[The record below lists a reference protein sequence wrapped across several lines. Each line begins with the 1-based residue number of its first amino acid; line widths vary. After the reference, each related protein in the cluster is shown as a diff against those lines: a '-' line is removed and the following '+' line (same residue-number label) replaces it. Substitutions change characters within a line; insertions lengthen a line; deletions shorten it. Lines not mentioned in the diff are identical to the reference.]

1 MPAVSPRTTAV
12 LALVGAAVCWGLS
25 FPLMKGLSQM
35 QRGAFPEAGS
45 WFVSSWGLA
54 LRFLIAAAV
63 VAWWCRFLLKDITR
77 AEVSQALGLGIFT
90 AGGMLLQMDGLS
102 YTSASVSAFLTQ
114 GYCVFLPFVV
124 ALMVRRFPSA
134 QVLLAAVLVMA
145 GVAVLAQLD
154 WSDLK
159 LGRGELE
166 TLGAAV
172 VFTAQILWIERPGYA
187 RNHMGR
193 VSALAFAITGLAL
206 LPLAFATMPSW
217 QHLGLIY
224 GSAPALGCL
233 VALTLVSTL
242 GGMLLMFNFQRGVGA
257 VAAGIVYS
265 TEPVFACMFAF
276 VMPGVISAW
285 AGIAYPNESLSASLL
300 VGGGLVLAA
309 NLVVQLKPP
318 TPTVPVEPVEPV
330 EKIT

>member
-1 MPAVSPRTTAV
+1 MPAVSPRT
-12 LALVGAAVCWGLS
+12 AAVFALLGACACWGLS
-25 FPLMKGLSQM
+25 FPLMKGLAQM
-35 QRGAFPEAGS
+35 QQQAYPEAGS

-54 LRFLIAAAV
+54 IRFLIAGAI
-63 VAWWCRFLLKDITR
+63 VAWWCRYLLKDISR
-77 AEVSQALGLGIFT
+77 AEVSQAVGLGLLT

-102 YTSASVSAFLTQ
+102 YTSASTSAFVTQ
-114 GYCVFLPFVV
+114 GYCIFLPLVV
-124 ALMVRRFPSA
+124 AIMVKRFPPLH
-134 QVLLAAVLVMA
+134 VMLAAIMVMA

-154 WSDLK
+154 WRDLK

-166 TLGAAV
+166 TLCASM
-172 VFTAQILWIERPGYA
+172 VFTAQILWIERPAYA

-193 VSALAFAITGLAL
+193 VSALAFTITGVAL

-224 GSAPALGCL
+224 ASAPAIGCL
-233 VALTLVSTL
+233 IALTLVSTL
-242 GGMLLMFNFQRGVGA
+242 AGMLLMFTFQRRVGA

-265 TEPVFACMFAF
+265 CEPVIACMFAF
-276 VMPGVISAW
+276 VMPGWISAW
-285 AGIAYPNESLSASLL
+285 AGIAYPNEQLSASLL

-318 TPTVPVEPVEPV
+318 VAVAEQG
-330 EKIT
+330 

>member
-12 LALVGAAVCWGLS
+12 FALVGAAVCWGLS
-25 FPLMKGLSQM
+25 FPLMKGLAQM
-35 QRGAFPEAGS
+35 QREAFPDAGS

-54 LRFLIAAAV
+54 IRFLLAATV
-63 VAWWCRFLLKDITR
+63 VAWWCRYLLKDITR
-77 AEVSQALGLGIFT
+77 AEVSQAIGLGIFT

-124 ALMVRRFPSA
+124 ALMVRRFPSV
-134 QVLLAAVLVMA
+134 QVLLAAVMVMA

-154 WSDLK
+154 WNDLK
-159 LGRGELE
+159 LGRGEWE
-166 TLGAAV
+166 TLGAAAI
-172 VFTAQILWIERPGYA
+172 FTAQILWIERPGYA

-206 LPLAFATMPSW
+206 LPVTFVTMPSW

-224 GSAPALGCL
+224 ASAPALGCL

-242 GGMLLMFNFQRGVGA
+242 GGMLLMFTFQRGVGA

-265 TEPVFACMFAF
+265 TEPVFACLFAF
-276 VMPGVISAW
+276 IMPGVISAW
-285 AGIAYPNESLSASLL
+285 AGIAYPNEQLSASLL

-318 TPTVPVEPVEPV
+318 ATSAASSSDQRL
-330 EKIT
+330 

>member
-1 MPAVSPRTTAV
+1 MSAVSSRSAAV
-12 LALVGAAVCWGLS
+12 FALVGAAVCWGLS

-35 QRGAFPEAGS
+35 QLEAFPEAGS
-45 WFVSSWGLA
+45 WFVSAWGLA
-54 LRFLIAAAV
+54 IRFLLAALV
-63 VAWWCRFLLKDITR
+63 VAWWCRHLLKDFNR
-77 AEVSQALGLGIFT
+77 AEVSQAVGLGVFT

-114 GYCVFLPFVV
+114 GYCIFLPLTV
-124 ALMVRRFPSA
+124 AVLVRRFPPLH
-134 QVLLAAVLVMA
+134 VLVAGVLVMA
-145 GVAVLAQLD
+145 GVAVLTQLD
-154 WSDLK
+154 WRDLR

-166 TLGAAV
+166 TIGASL
-172 VFTAQILWIERPGYA
+172 VFTAQILWIDRPRYA

-193 VSALAFAITGLAL
+193 VSALAFAITGVVL

-224 GSAPALGCL
+224 GSAPSLACL
-233 VALTLVSTL
+233 LALTLVSTL
-242 GGMLLMFNFQRGVGA
+242 AGMLLMFMFQRGVGA

-265 TEPVFACMFAF
+265 TEPVFACLFAF

-285 AGIAYPNESLSASLL
+285 AGIAYPNEALSQSLL

-318 TPTVPVEPVEPV
+318 ERSATTSPA
-330 EKIT
+330 

>member
-1 MPAVSPRTTAV
+1 MPAVSPRTASV
-12 LALVGAAVCWGLS
+12 FALVGAAVCWGLS

-35 QRGAFPEAGS
+35 QLQAFPEAGS

-63 VAWWCRFLLKDITR
+63 VAWWCRFLMKDITR
-77 AEVSQALGLGIFT
+77 SEVSQAIGLGIFT

-114 GYCVFLPFVV
+114 SYCIILPFVV
-124 ALMVRRFPSA
+124 AVMVRRFPPA
-134 QVLLAAVLVMA
+134 QALLAAVMVMA

-154 WSDLK
+154 WSDLR

-166 TLGAAV
+166 TLGAAG

-193 VSALAFAITGLAL
+193 VSALAFAITGVVL
-206 LPLAFATMPSW
+206 LPLVFFTMPSW
-217 QHLGLIY
+217 QHLGLVY

-233 VALTLVSTL
+233 VGLTLVSTL
-242 GGMLLMFNFQRGVGA
+242 GGMLLMFTFQRGVGA

-265 TEPVFACMFAF
+265 TEPVFACLFAF

-318 TPTVPVEPVEPV
+318 TAVNAT
-330 EKIT
+330 TSGTL

>member
-1 MPAVSPRTTAV
+1 MTAVSPRTASV
-12 LALVGAAVCWGLS
+12 FALVGAAVCWGLS

-35 QRGAFPEAGS
+35 QMQAFPEAGS

-54 LRFLIAAAV
+54 IRFLIAAAI
-63 VAWWCRFLLKDITR
+63 VAWWCRFVMKDITR
-77 AEVSQALGLGIFT
+77 SEVSQALGLGIFT

-124 ALMVRRFPSA
+124 AVMVRRFPPA
-134 QVLLAAVLVMA
+134 HVLLAAVMVMA

-154 WSDLK
+154 WNDLR

-166 TLGAAV
+166 TLGAAA
-172 VFTAQILWIERPGYA
+172 VFTAQILWIDRPGYA

-193 VSALAFAITGLAL
+193 VSALAFAITGVAL
-206 LPLAFATMPSW
+206 LPLTFATMPSW

-242 GGMLLMFNFQRGVGA
+242 GGMLLMFTFQRGVGA

-265 TEPVFACMFAF
+265 TEPVFACLFAF

-285 AGIAYPNESLSASLL
+285 AGIAYPNEALSQSLL

-318 TPTVPVEPVEPV
+318 MAVNETT
-330 EKIT
+330 

>member
-1 MPAVSPRTTAV
+1 MPVVSPRTVAV
-12 LALVGAAVCWGLS
+12 LALLGAAICWGVS
-25 FPLMKGLSQM
+25 FPLMKGLAQM
-35 QRGAFPEAGS
+35 QQQAFPEAGS

-54 LRFLIAAAV
+54 IRFLLAALI
-63 VAWWCRFLLKDITR
+63 VAWWCRFLLKDINR
-77 AEVSQALGLGIFT
+77 AEVSQAIGLGLFT

-102 YTSASVSAFLTQ
+102 YTSASTSAFITQ
-114 GYCVFLPFVV
+114 GYCIFLPLVV
-124 ALMVRRFPSA
+124 ALMVRRFPPLH
-134 QVLLAAVLVMA
+134 VMLAAAMVMA

-154 WSDLK
+154 WNDLK

-166 TLGAAV
+166 TLAASL
-172 VFTAQILWIERPGYA
+172 VFTAQILWIERPGYV

-206 LPLAFATMPSW
+206 LPLTFATMPSW

-224 GSAPALGCL
+224 ASAPSLGCL
-233 VALTLVSTL
+233 IALTLVSTL
-242 GGMLLMFNFQRGVGA
+242 AGMLLMFTFQRRVGA

-265 TEPVFACMFAF
+265 CEPVFACLFAF
-276 VMPGVISAW
+276 VMPGWLSAW
-285 AGIAYPNESLSASLL
+285 AGIAYPNEELSASLL

-318 TPTVPVEPVEPV
+318 AAVV
-330 EKIT
+330 EKPA